1 MQFTCVS
8 KTDAL
13 SYQLKILWGLKDTL
27 GFLKL
32 RIKKKNLGMQM
43 LKNRCRIVLNFLHIR
58 QERKANN
65 EHNHSYLKM
74 DFFLTALVIQNI

>member
-1 MQFTCVS
+1 
-8 KTDAL
+8 
-13 SYQLKILWGLKDTL
+13 
-27 GFLKL
+27 
-32 RIKKKNLGMQM
+32 MQM